1 MCKEITKKET
11 RIALT
16 MLNVM
21 NEGDEE
27 IRKDVV
33 IDYVLN
39 VLGIEMVEEEKE
51 LREFLE
57 ADIYESE
64 TKKAIKTFEKDEIE
78 NIKMTIQ
85 DAVMQTEDLLNNLEN
100 EQVTEIDVNDIVGLK
115 KLLNSKKN
123 NMKLNTSLNL
133 KVRNVDEL
141 EYSIR
146 RFEKLGM
153 INEGD
158 YRFIS
163 IEIDQTLK

>member
-1 MCKEITKKET
+1 MRKDINRVET
-11 RIALT
+11 RIALNI
-16 MLNVM
+16 LKEI
-21 NEGDEE
+21 NENSKE

-39 VLGIEMVEEEKE
+39 ALGLEMVAEEKE
-51 LREFLE
+51 LSEFIE
-57 ADIYESE
+57 TDIKKVE
-64 TKKAIKTFEKDEIE
+64 TPKAIKTFEKDEIE
-78 NIKMTIQ
+78 NIEMTIQ

-100 EQVTEIDVNDIVGLK
+100 EQVTEIDANDIVGLR

-123 NMKLNTSLNL
+123 NMKLNTFLNL